1 MKFKRI
7 LVPIDKS
14 DKTLESIKTLT
25 TLFPKEEVE
34 IILLHVIDEI
44 KIQSVDYVSSEFM
57 DAITTLSHTVL
68 NRAGDLLQGYQ
79 VEKISTLG
87 NPAKEIFDTIKN
99 KNIHLV
105 IMTKTGQGVLDKYII
120 GSVTSKI
127 VKKSEVPIMIIP

>member
-68 NRAGDLLQGYQ
+68 NRAGDLL
-79 VEKISTLG
+79 
-87 NPAKEIFDTIKN
+87 
-99 KNIHLV
+99 
-105 IMTKTGQGVLDKYII
+105 
-120 GSVTSKI
+120 
-127 VKKSEVPIMIIP
+127 